1 MKRFHP
7 ALVALTI
14 IGSSVVA
21 TTTRAEAQDTAYQ
34 GYVPGYNYGFAPEYS
49 YSYATDYNYAYA
61 RPYYRY
67 GYSRPHHYRHAHAY
81 RYQYAGLYN
90 YRYAHPYRY
99 RYAGYRYAHPYRYQY
114 AGLYNYRYAHMVM
127 DPRPFI
133 TKSWS
138 RLSKQFSQFSAS
150 ISGASAGVR
159 LPSGEAAA

>member
-49 YSYATDYNYAYA
+49 YFYATDYNYAYA

-67 GYSRPHHYRHAHAY
+67 GYSRPYHYRH
-81 RYQYAGLYN
+81 
-90 YRYAHPYRY
+90 
-99 RYAGYRYAHPYRYQY
+99 AHPYRYQY
-114 AGLYNYRYAHMVM
+114 AGLHNYRYAH
-127 DPRPFI
+127 PYAISTREPI
-133 TKSWS
+133 TTATRTPTAIGTLVTGTRAHHYRVAGPGCLNS
-138 RLSKQFSQFSAS
+138 FSAS